1 MNTLRL
7 LVPFLLLCAVLPT
20 HAQDAH
26 TPKPGSTERKEICD
40 ALRAFIIQEHA
51 EKKLPKPIVLKIEY
65 LKVLG
70 DYCVVECE
78 PLFEDGTSAIGP
90 YFPDIGYT
98 HCLKRFANWH
108 VINDLSRSDVP
119 DPKEITQIKK
129 SFPGDFPMNLLS
141 PGWQEILA
149 GKFN

>member
-7 LVPFLLLCAVLPT
+7 LTLLVLVCLALPVR
-20 HAQDAH
+20 AEDAH
-26 TPKPGSTERKEICD
+26 TPKPGSAERKEICD

-78 PLFEDGTSAIGP
+78 PFFEDGTSAIGP
-90 YFPDIGYT
+90 WFPDIGYT
-98 HCLKRFANWH
+98 HCLRRFANWH

-119 DPKEITQIKK
+119 DPKEISQIKK